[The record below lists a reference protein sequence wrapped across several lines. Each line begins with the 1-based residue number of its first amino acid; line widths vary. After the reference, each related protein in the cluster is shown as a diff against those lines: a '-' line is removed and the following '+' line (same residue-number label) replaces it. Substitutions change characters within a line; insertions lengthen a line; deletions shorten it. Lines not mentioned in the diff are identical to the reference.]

1 MKIIT
6 CAPLPPP
13 NGGIANWYNIVSK
26 KAQEKGFTFININ
39 TSPRKSMDSRS
50 IFYRVVIQGFRML
63 SQRNELSKIIR
74 KNKDAKCCHITTSGQ
89 LAIVRD
95 IMFLHL
101 LRTKDVKSVYHIH
114 FGRIPEM
121 SENNTTEWRLMKKA
135 MNLANEIIAID
146 GKTYDVLLE
155 NFDKNKVHYIP
166 NPVNK
171 VCCNETDGSK
181 NILFL
186 GNVLKAKGV
195 EELLTSFEKLSKE
208 FSDWKLTIA
217 GFCEDDYKKY
227 LEQNFSFEKVEM
239 TGFLSHE
246 KAMEKLAGAEFLVL
260 PSYTEGFPNVVIE
273 AMMCEKAVVA
283 TNVGA
288 IEDILSGG
296 CGIVIEPKNE
306 NELYGVMKDII
317 INPEKRSQMGKKGKE
332 KAISNYETN
341 IVFEKYS
348 DLWKQ
353 TEI

>member
-13 NGGIANWYNIVSK
+13 NGGIANWYNIVSEIAQK
-26 KAQEKGFTFININ
+26 KGYTFININ

-50 IFYRVVIQGFRML
+50 IFYRVVVQGFRML

-74 KNKDAKCCHITTSGQ
+74 KNKDAKSAHITTSGQ

-101 LRTKDVKSVYHIH
+101 LRAKGVKSIYHIH

-121 SENNTTEWRLMKKA
+121 CENNTIEWRLMKKA
-135 MNLANEIIAID
+135 LSLASEIIAID
-146 GKTYDVLLE
+146 GKTYDVLE
-155 NFDKNKVHYIP
+155 QNFDKNKVHYIP

-171 VCCNETDGSK
+171 VCAETSEESK

-217 GFCEDDYKKY
+217 GFCEPDYEVY
-227 LEQNFSFEKVEM
+227 LKNNFSFENVEM
-239 TGFLSHE
+239 TGFLLHDD
-246 KAMEKLAGAEFLVL
+246 AMEKLSQSEFLVL

-296 CGIVIEPKNE
+296 CGIVISPQNE
-306 NELYGVMKDII
+306 SELYEAMKELIT
-317 INPEKRSQMGKKGKE
+317 NGNKRAEMGQKGKE
-332 KAISNYETN
+332 KAIACYETD
-341 IVFEKYS
+341 IVFEKYVS
-348 DLWKQ
+348 LWE
-353 TEI
+353 TN

>member
-13 NGGIANWYNIVSK
+13 NGGIANWYNIVSN
-26 KAQEKGFTFININ
+26 KAQEKEYTFININ

-89 LAIVRD
+89 LAIIRD

-121 SENNTTEWRLMKKA
+121 SENNTTEWKLMKKA
-135 MNLANEIIAID
+135 MSLANEIIAID
-146 GKTYDVLLE
+146 KKTYDVLCQ
-155 NFDKNKVHYIP
+155 NFDKSKVNYIP

-171 VCCNETDGSK
+171 VFGQISEGSK

-208 FSDWKLTIA
+208 FPDWKLTIA

-227 LEQNFSFEKVEM
+227 LEENFSFEKVEM
-239 TGFLSHE
+239 TGFLPHE
-246 KAMEKLAGAEFLVL
+246 KAIEKLSEAEFLVL

-283 TNVGA
+283 TSVGA

-296 CGIVIEPKNE
+296 CGIVVAPQNE
-306 NELYGVMKDII
+306 SELYDAVKELITDAY
-317 INPEKRSQMGKKGKE
+317 KRSQMGKKGKE
-332 KAISNYETN
+332 KALDCYETD
-341 IVFEKYS
+341 IVFEKYA
-348 DLWKQ
+348 DLWK
-353 TEI
+353 